1 MSADAARP
9 ISIVDYGVANL
20 GSIRNML
27 RKLGL
32 EAELVS
38 TPAGVERASKIIL
51 PGIGAFDH
59 GMNELAQRGLVE
71 PLRAKA
77 TQERVPFLGICLG
90 MQLMGHGSEEGTRP
104 GLDLIAGTCVRFRFP
119 PGHALKVP
127 HMGWNEPVPKRPSRL
142 LQGLD
147 AGARFYF
154 THSFHLVCDD
164 PADVLAAAVHGSEF
178 TAMIERGNVMGV
190 QFHPEKSHRY
200 GMTVLRNFGA
210 I

>member
-1 MSADAARP
+1 MSAASLRP

-38 TPAGVERASKIIL
+38 TADDIARAAKIIL

-59 GMNELAQRGLVE
+59 GMKALSERGLVE
-71 PLRAKA
+71 PLRIKA
-77 TQERVPFLGICLG
+77 MQEHIPFLGICLG
-90 MQLMGHGSEEGTRP
+90 MQLMGQGSEEGAQP
-104 GLDLIAGTCVRFRFP
+104 GLGLVASKCMRFRFP
-119 PGHALKVP
+119 PGQPLKVP
-127 HMGWNEPVPKRPSRL
+127 HMGWNEPIARRESPL
-142 LQGLD
+142 LKGLE

-154 THSFHLVCDD
+154 THSYHLVCDD
-164 PADVLAAAVHGSEF
+164 PADVLAVAMHGNEF
-178 TAMIERGNVMGV
+178 TAMIERGNLMGV

-200 GMTVLRNFGA
+200 GMTLLRNFGA
-210 I
+210 M